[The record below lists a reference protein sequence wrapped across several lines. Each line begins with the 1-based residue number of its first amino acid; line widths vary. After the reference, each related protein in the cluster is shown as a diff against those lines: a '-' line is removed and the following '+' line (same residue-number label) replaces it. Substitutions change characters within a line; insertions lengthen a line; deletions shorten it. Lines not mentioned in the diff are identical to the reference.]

1 MELRPKA
8 QTKAHDIAATMT
20 ITLKSIV
27 GSWDW
32 SWHEGALTVG
42 LSVGDGE
49 IWAMK
54 KGMRIWE
61 KMKGKYGW

>member
-1 MELRPKA
+1 
-8 QTKAHDIAATMT
+8 
-20 ITLKSIV
+20 
-27 GSWDW
+27 
-32 SWHEGALTVG
+32 VG